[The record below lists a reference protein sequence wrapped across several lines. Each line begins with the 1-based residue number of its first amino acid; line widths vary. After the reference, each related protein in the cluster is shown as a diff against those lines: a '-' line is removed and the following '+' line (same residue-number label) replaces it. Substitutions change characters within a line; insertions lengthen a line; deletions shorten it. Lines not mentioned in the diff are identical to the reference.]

1 VHRGQETVFFRHL
14 FLKGFDPRFLE
25 LGDHSAFLAYQVV
38 MVRHEIALVPLEPV
52 PEIELFR
59 IAESCEKFHRAVD
72 GRGSDGTVPLP
83 DGMGELFHGHMRSR
97 PEEDLDHPCPAFASF
112 PSDRRDFGVY
122 ALQKGFQREGKCSKM
137 NLQFII
143 ML

>member
-1 VHRGQETVFFRHL
+1 MFFRHL

-25 LGDHSAFLAYQVV
+25 LGDHAAFLAYQVV

-72 GRGSDGTVPLP
+72 RRVSDGTVLLP
-83 DGMGELFHGHMRSR
+83 DGMGELFPGHMRSR
-97 PEEDLDHPCPAFASF
+97 PEEDLDYPCPALASF
-112 PSDRRDFGVY
+112 PSDRRDLGVY
-122 ALQKGFQREGKCSKM
+122 ALQEGSQREGGCSIM
-137 NLQFII
+137 NLKFII
-143 ML
+143 IL